1 MPSPRGRA
9 TSLPKESAP
18 LFSALGDPTRLALVA
33 HLSSAGPT
41 SITGLTAPLDVTRQ
55 AVAKHLAVLEA
66 AGLVHGF
73 ARGRERVWQLETR
86 RLEEARR
93 CLDLISRRW
102 DSALE
107 RLRAAVEDGD
117 A

>member
-1 MPSPRGRA
+1 MPSRA
-9 TSLPKESAP
+9 ASLPKESAP

-33 HLSSAGPT
+33 HLSIAGPT
-41 SITGLTAPLDVTRQ
+41 SIAGLTAPLDVTRQ
-55 AVAKHLAVLEA
+55 AVTKHLAVLESA
-66 AGLVHGF
+66 RFVRGLS
-73 ARGRERVWQLETR
+73 RGGERVWAVETR
-86 RLEEARR
+86 RREEAQR

-107 RLRAAVEDGD
+107 RLRAAVEDDD